1 MGTNYRINGK
11 HVGKTSSRGRGNG
24 YAFMW
29 AMEPREFIRLLRE
42 HDNDKLMENTHS
54 NRDDR
59 GETCAVCEAA
69 RAILEASSEEFDS
82 IGTGFC

>member
-1 MGTNYRINGK
+1 MGTNYYVDGK

-29 AMEPREFIRLLRE
+29 DMQPREFLRIIRE
-42 HDNDKLMENTHS
+42 HTVDAEPACKE
-54 NRDDR
+54 
-59 GETCAVCEAA
+59 GESCEVCEAA
-69 RAILEASSEEFDS
+69 NVICEASSEEFDS